1 MLIATKNK
9 PKGPNTKQLN
19 QYVIDLSGSKLTFT
33 MPNGNS
39 TDVPN
44 PQGAVL
50 KKINIYENLVGNDE
64 NSNCTVLA
72 ERWFDYK
79 GFLGENLGSIHF
91 LLRLY
96 HSGSQNLFNQND
108 FGSYLNQYH
117 SDYCKKWNS
126 DADESCQISS
136 PDSYTDFSSNNIDY
150 LHYKIAE
157 QQSSIMQS
165 LYSVPVSSNHYIEVM
180 FRYIGI
186 IDMNA
191 PWLKLANNLEN
202 NILSSIDL
210 KLVASAQAD
219 KASAVLGMTTK
230 TLSFRQ

>member
-33 MPNGNS
+33 MPDGNS
-39 TDVPN
+39 TDIPN
-44 PQGAVL
+44 TQGTVL
-50 KKINIYENLVGNDE
+50 AKVNIYENLVGDNK
-64 NSNCTVLA
+64 NLNCTVLA

-96 HSGSQNLFNQND
+96 HTGNQNLFNQNN

-136 PDSYTDFSSNNIDY
+136 PDSYTVFSSNNIDY

-165 LYSVPVSSNHYIEVM
+165 LYSVPVTGNHYIEIM

-186 IDMNA
+186 KDTNA
-191 PWLKLANNLEN
+191 PWFRLANNLED

-210 KLVASAQAD
+210 ELATSAQAE
-219 KASAVLGMTTK
+219 KTSAA
-230 TLSFRQ
+230 